1 MMIKS
6 RSKTVFVLFAALL
19 ILAVSLTAYINQ
31 LNADLRSAMDTEIV
45 ENSMQNATI
54 ISTKFSE
61 KFVALTGLADFISS
75 NGSLSDK
82 KVTAAMQA
90 ATKSGQFSHISVA
103 DIHGDGISDTGFRS
117 NIAGY
122 DFFEASLSG
131 RNTISNEPDL
141 PLYSNNQFSFSVPVY
156 QNKTIIGVLRGAI
169 AIDQMNNIGVSVPSN
184 GNYYLIKRDGSIVF
198 NSKGSN
204 LQNSDQTIFSVLSG
218 KNHANA
224 NKIDLMRKNIGL
236 SVSGMMDYQTGDSQS
251 YLYYMPLNVSDWYL
265 VTIIP
270 DTVTLSRFR
279 YIFSGSGFLAAGTV
293 SAFALLGVYAILLL
307 RRKNNDIKKSSQ
319 ELKTLT
325 ANIPGCVKRCKY
337 DSNFT
342 MIYCSDGFLQLTGYT
357 RDEVNEFFED
367 KYINMIYKLDR
378 EEVRFNIDKQLQA
391 GEVIDIQYRL
401 LKKDGSL
408 VWTYDKGQLIIEL
421 GMEPEFYSVL
431 VDITCLKETIQELEI
446 SNERYQIVM
455 DQSDSTIFEYN
466 ILNDVVSMGKND
478 QNLSGGSFQDFL
490 KNISCSLFSGD
501 VNSFKS
507 MFANVRAG
515 AHSAEGEYR
524 LKNTK
529 SSYLWY
535 DINITTIFD
544 QDNRPVRAIGTIRDI
559 TFQKEATQTLMEKA
573 ERDALT
579 GLLNKSTTKS
589 FIEEALKCDCL
600 CALYMIDVD
609 YFKNVNDSLGHLFG
623 DTVLA
628 DIGDKLKK
636 LFRTSDV
643 VGRIGGDE
651 FMVLLKNIGDTSLIT
666 EKAAA
671 INCCLRQTFGSGA
684 DQCTISGSVGVAL
697 YPEDGKTYSDLYKK
711 ADIAL
716 YQAKRAGRN
725 RYVLFNNAESLQLE
739 SCEECYNTLTPTLE
753 GRENP
758 YVNP

>member
-1 MMIKS
+1 M
-6 RSKTVFVLFAALL
+6 F
-19 ILAVSLTAYINQ
+19 LTYI
-31 LNADLRSAMDTEIV
+31 R
-45 ENSMQNATI
+45 
-54 ISTKFSE
+54 
-61 KFVALTGLADFISS
+61 
-75 NGSLSDK
+75 
-82 KVTAAMQA
+82 
-90 ATKSGQFSHISVA
+90 
-103 DIHGDGISDTGFRS
+103 
-117 NIAGY
+117 IA
-122 DFFEASLSG
+122 
-131 RNTISNEPDL
+131 
-141 PLYSNNQFSFSVPVY
+141 
-156 QNKTIIGVLRGAI
+156 
-169 AIDQMNNIGVSVPSN
+169 
-184 GNYYLIKRDGSIVF
+184 
-198 NSKGSN
+198 
-204 LQNSDQTIFSVLSG
+204 
-218 KNHANA
+218 
-224 NKIDLMRKNIGL
+224 
-236 SVSGMMDYQTGDSQS
+236 
-251 YLYYMPLNVSDWYL
+251 
-265 VTIIP
+265 
-270 DTVTLSRFR
+270 
-279 YIFSGSGFLAAGTV
+279 
-293 SAFALLGVYAILLL
+293 
-307 RRKNNDIKKSSQ
+307 
-319 ELKTLT
+319 
-325 ANIPGCVKRCKY
+325 
-337 DSNFT
+337 
-342 MIYCSDGFLQLTGYT
+342 
-357 RDEVNEFFED
+357 
-367 KYINMIYKLDR
+367 MIYKLDR

-408 VWTYDKGQLIIEL
+408 VWIYDKGQLIIEL
-421 GMEPEFYSVL
+421 GMQPEFYSVL

-490 KNISCSLFSGD
+490 KNISRTLFSGD
-501 VNSFKS
+501 VSSFEA

-544 QDNRPVRAIGTIRDI
+544 QDNRPIRAIGTIRDI

-666 EKAAA
+666 EKAEA
-671 INCCLRQTFGSGA
+671 INFCLHQTFGSGA

-725 RYVLFNNAESLQLE
+725 RYIIFNNAESLQLE

-753 GRENP
+753 EKENP
-758 YVNP
+758 YINP